1 MSSIV
6 SMIVKEVLKFYIL
19 PNVDYYFLVYL
30 VKMSESE
37 QSDHNDCGP
46 VDYGQH
52 RYWDERYKKSEGKR
66 F

>member
-19 PNVDYYFLVYL
+19 PNVDYYLLVYL

-37 QSDHNDCGP
+37 
-46 VDYGQH
+46 
-52 RYWDERYKKSEGKR
+52 
-66 F
+66 

>member
-37 QSDHNDCGP
+37 
-46 VDYGQH
+46 
-52 RYWDERYKKSEGKR
+52 
-66 F
+66 